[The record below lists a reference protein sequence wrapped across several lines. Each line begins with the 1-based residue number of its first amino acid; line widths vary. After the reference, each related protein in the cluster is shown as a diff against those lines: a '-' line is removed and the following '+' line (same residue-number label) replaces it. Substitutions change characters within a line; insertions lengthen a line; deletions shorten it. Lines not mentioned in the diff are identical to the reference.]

1 MLNAAGGLLLDLL
14 VAGLGVNTQ
23 GAFTKA
29 AASAYSQ
36 GFEAEADHVGLYIM
50 ALAGYEIDDAPNFWR
65 RMAIEHPTG
74 IGYGGL
80 HPTTPERFL
89 GLERGIAEIKQNLAD
104 GVDLIAEVNIPDL
117 GTFSERWKREAPNS
131 GEAQRKGGSKQ
142 AGSDEEE
149 QAEAENADAEV
160 GNGETD

>member
-1 MLNAAGGLLLDLL
+1 
-14 VAGLGVNTQ
+14 
-23 GAFTKA
+23 
-29 AASAYSQ
+29 
-36 GFEAEADHVGLYIM
+36 M

-74 IGYGGL
+74 IDYGGL

-117 GTFSERWKREAPNS
+117 GAFSEDGNARLPIPVRRNVRADRSKPGRM
-131 GEAQRKGGSKQ
+131 RKSRRKPKTPTRRS
-142 AGSDEEE
+142 ATEKPIRR
-149 QAEAENADAEV
+149 ATV
-160 GNGETD
+160 